1 VRLDLGH
8 LLLGLQADLVA
19 LELSCQ
25 VLLLLDLV
33 LQHRDL
39 AADFVVLLLN
49 GLTFEF
55 GFFSFCFCLCLL
67 FLLMTLVQVL
77 LQLIAEL
84 SVCLGWGPLRI
95 GISRWLGQ
103 HVIFEVYSAVSRL
116 DVDHWR
122 FLSLEHV
129 VAR

>member
-1 VRLDLGH
+1 MRLDLGH

-19 LELSCQ
+19 LELSRQ
-25 VLLLLDLV
+25 ALLLLDLV
-33 LQHRDL
+33 LQHSDL

-49 GLTFEF
+49 GLPFEICF
-55 GFFSFCFCLCLL
+55 GFCFCFSLL
-67 FLLMTLVQVL
+67 FLLMTLFHVL
-77 LQLIAEL
+77 LHLSAEL
-84 SVCLGWGPLRI
+84 GVGLGWGPLRI
-95 GISRWLGQ
+95 GIRRWLGQ

-116 DVDHWR
+116 DVDHRR